1 MWVSFDVYEFFLCR
15 PLFECVPDEV
25 GRFCGSLSLA
35 FVGLFL
41 SLAQCVFLFLTGDD
55 EDDEEEEEEAAW
67 EGRSGM
73 S

>member
-1 MWVSFDVYEFFLCR
+1 
-15 PLFECVPDEV
+15 VPDEV